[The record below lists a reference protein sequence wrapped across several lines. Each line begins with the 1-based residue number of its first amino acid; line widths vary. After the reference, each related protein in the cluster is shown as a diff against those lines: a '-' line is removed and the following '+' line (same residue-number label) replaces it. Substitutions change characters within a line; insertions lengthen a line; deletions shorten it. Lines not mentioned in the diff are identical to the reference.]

1 MYTINAHYG
10 RVLVGIGVMLDVLA
24 LECRRHDGSPQKS
37 RGGERS
43 EPPEAVF
50 GG

>member
-1 MYTINAHYG
+1 
-10 RVLVGIGVMLDVLA
+10 MLDVLA
-24 LECRRHDGSPQKS
+24 LECRQNDDSPPQS

-50 GG
+50 GV